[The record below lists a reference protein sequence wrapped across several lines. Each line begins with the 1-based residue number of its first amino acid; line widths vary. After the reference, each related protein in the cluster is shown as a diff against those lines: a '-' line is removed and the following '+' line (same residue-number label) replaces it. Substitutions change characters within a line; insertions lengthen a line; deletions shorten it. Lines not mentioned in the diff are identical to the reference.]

1 MIDEIAEFAM
11 AASLDVAT
19 KKAAKR
25 HAWVRVV
32 SIVVGLLFVALIVGL
47 VYLSFKYA

>member
-1 MIDEIAEFAM
+1 MIDGITELAIE
-11 AASLDVAT
+11 ASLDVAT
-19 KKAAKR
+19 EKAAKR

-32 SIVVGLLFVALIVGL
+32 RTVVGLLFVAMIVGA

>member
-1 MIDEIAEFAM
+1 MIDEITELAI

-19 KKAAKR
+19 EKAAKR

-32 SIVVGLLFVALIVGL
+32 RTVVGLLFVAMIVGA